1 MFTIGHDIYTLIFIV
16 YFLGGIMAKPIKIK
30 NKNGSTSYRI
40 FIKKKIDGKLI
51 IENKT
56 FSTGTIAQQ
65 WHDKRIKDL
74 EYESIHGKPSTEKI
88 SEIILRYQDQFS
100 QSYGRSKNYDIARL
114 LKYPIAD
121 ISCSKLSAKHII
133 AHCIERNKNAKPQ
146 TVLNDVIWLRTILR
160 TMSATEGF
168 EYHSDVFERAMV
180 VLKQEKLVA
189 KSAIRERLPKWKEL
203 LKLSRHFKKS
213 RSKIP
218 MLDVM
223 WFAYFSSR
231 RLSEITRLEWVD
243 NNDDRKTGMV
253 RDAKHP
259 REKKGNHQRFKYEKS
274 SWRIVQ
280 RQSRNSDYIFPYNS
294 KTVGT
299 LFDRACKLNGIIDLH
314 FHDLRHAAATRL
326 LRMGYTIDETCL
338 FTLHSDWK
346 TLQRYVNRKP
356 EDID

>member
-1 MFTIGHDIYTLIFIV
+1 MGWA
-16 YFLGGIMAKPIKIK
+16 MAKPIKIK
-30 NKNGSTSYRI
+30 NRNGTTSYRI
-40 FIKKKIDGKLI
+40 FIQKKIDGKVI

-56 FSTGTIAQQ
+56 FSNASIAQQ
-65 WHDKRIKDL
+65 WHDKRVKEL
-74 EYESIHGKPSTEKI
+74 EYESIHGKASDDLI
-88 SEIILRYQDQFS
+88 GEIIARYQDQYAN
-100 QSYGRSKNYDIARL
+100 SYGRSKNYDIARL
-114 LKYPIAD
+114 LKHPIAE
-121 ISCSKLSAKHII
+121 IPCAKLSAKHII
-133 AHCIERNKNAKPQ
+133 AHCLERNRNAKPQ

-168 EYHSDVFERAMV
+168 DYHPGVFERAMV

-189 KSAIRERLPKWKEL
+189 KSASRDRLPRWVEL
-203 LKLSRHFKKS
+203 LKLTRHFKKL
-213 RSKIP
+213 RTKTP
-218 MLDVM
+218 MSDLM

-243 NNDDRKTGMV
+243 NNNERQTGMV

-259 REKKGNHQRFKYEKS
+259 RDKKGNHRRFKYEKTA
-274 SWRIVQ
+274 WKIVQ
-280 RQSRNSDYIFPYNS
+280 RQSQNSEYIFPYNS

-299 LFDRACKLNGIIDLH
+299 LFNRACKITGIKDLH

-326 LRMGYTIDETCL
+326 LSKGYSIDETCL
-338 FTLHSDWK
+338 FTLHTDWK